1 MRKRPN
7 NTSAEQKKLHKIKRL
22 TAESNRLQLVK
33 MAMALAIILPVLLL
47 LAGSIAGTSGLISL
61 EIIVGYISM
70 LLIGLC
76 YCTIRDL
83 GLVTARN
90 KLVKELGASP
100 VTTTNYMG
108 MKSTTRI
115 AALAA

>member
-7 NTSAEQKKLHKIKRL
+7 NTSAEQKKLRKIKRL
-22 TAESNRLQLVK
+22 TVESNRLQLIK
-33 MAMALAIILPVLLL
+33 IAMALAIILPVLLL

-61 EIIVGYISM
+61 ELIVGYISI

-83 GLVTARN
+83 GLVAARN
-90 KLVKELGASP
+90 KLVKELSTSP
-100 VTTTNYMG
+100 STTSNHMG
-108 MKSTTRI
+108 MKSVDRI
-115 AALAA
+115 VALAA

>member
-47 LAGSIAGTSGLISL
+47 LAGSIAGSSGLISL

-70 LLIGLC
+70 LLTGLC

-83 GLVTARN
+83 GLVAARN
-90 KLVKELGASP
+90 KLVKELGTSP
-100 VTTTNYMG
+100 STTSNHVG
-108 MKSTTRI
+108 MKSANRI
-115 AALAA
+115 VALAA

>member
-7 NTSAEQKKLHKIKRL
+7 KTSAEQKKLHKIKRL
-22 TAESNRLQLVK
+22 TAQSNRLQFVK
-33 MAMALAIILPVLLL
+33 MAMALAIIFPVLFL
-47 LAGSIAGTSGLISL
+47 LAGSIAGSSGLISL

-70 LLIGLC
+70 ILIGLC

-90 KLVKELGASP
+90 KLMKELSAST
-100 VTTTNYMG
+100 VTSTNHMH
-108 MKSTTRI
+108 MKSTARSM
-115 AALAA
+115 ALAA

>member
-1 MRKRPN
+1 MNLISR
-7 NTSAEQKKLHKIKRL
+7 
-22 TAESNRLQLVK
+22 
-33 MAMALAIILPVLLL
+33 L
-47 LAGSIAGTSGLISL
+47 LAGSTAGSSGLISL

-90 KLVKELGASP
+90 KLVKELGTSP
-100 VTTTNYMG
+100 VTTTNHMR
-108 MKSTTRI
+108 MKSATRI